1 MLFKFRSYFIN
12 QTRELVFMW
21 SLIIIS
27 HILMLVSSVS
37 LGAACIGGHF
47 IEFPLGELTLR
58 PIAVFAVFIYVFTQ
72 TLILFLF
79 ININKQIKMLVSDND
94 LKIDSPDYM
103 KFKYKLHMH
112 TSLNVLFVTILA
124 ILYGAVHTSLMNI
137 DTHYYLFLIVFIH
150 YLYNIFIQFFCFKE
164 SIKLIVRVN
173 DMIISKL

>member
-1 MLFKFRSYFIN
+1 MLFKFKSYFIN
-12 QTRELVFMW
+12 QSRELVFMW

-37 LGAACIGGHF
+37 LGIACISGHF
-47 IEFPLGELTLR
+47 IENPLGELTLR

-94 LKIDSPDYM
+94 LKIESPDYM

-112 TSLNVLFVTILA
+112 TSFNVLFLTILA
-124 ILYGAVHTSLMNI
+124 ILYGAVHTNI
-137 DTHYYLFLIVFIH
+137 MDIDIHYYLFLIVFIH

-173 DMIISKL
+173 DMIVSKL

>member
-1 MLFKFRSYFIN
+1 MLFKFKSYFIN
-12 QTRELVFMW
+12 QSREFVFMW

-37 LGAACIGGHF
+37 LGVACIGGHF
-47 IEFPLGELTLR
+47 IENSLGALTLR

-94 LKIDSPDYM
+94 LKIESPDYM

-112 TSLNVLFVTILA
+112 TSLNVLFVIILA
-124 ILYGAVHTSLMNI
+124 ILYGAVHTSLMDI
-137 DTHYYLFLIVFIH
+137 DTHYYLFLIIFIH

>member
-1 MLFKFRSYFIN
+1 M
-12 QTRELVFMW
+12 
-21 SLIIIS
+21 
-27 HILMLVSSVS
+27 
-37 LGAACIGGHF
+37 GA
-47 IEFPLGELTLR
+47 
-58 PIAVFAVFIYVFTQ
+58 IAVFAVFIYVFTQ

-112 TSLNVLFVTILA
+112 TYFNVLFVTILA